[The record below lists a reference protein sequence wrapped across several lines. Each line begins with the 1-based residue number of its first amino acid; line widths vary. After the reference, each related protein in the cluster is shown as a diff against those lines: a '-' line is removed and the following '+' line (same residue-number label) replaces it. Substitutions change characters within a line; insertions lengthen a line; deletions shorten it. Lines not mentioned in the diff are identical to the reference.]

1 MGQYV
6 EVGGLRTWYDEAGD
20 GDPLLLLHG
29 GMCTNETWGPQ
40 LPALAERF
48 HVFATE
54 RRGHGHTP
62 DVDGPLHDQD
72 MADDTIAFL
81 DTVVGGPAHV
91 VGWSD
96 GGIIGLLVAIQ
107 RPDLVRKLVVIGTNY
122 DTAGLA
128 DGVEEML
135 TGMDAAGDDVTMFR
149 DAYAAVS
156 PDGVDH
162 WPVFFA
168 KFTEMATR
176 EPHIPIED
184 LGRIS
189 SRTLVL
195 VGDDDMVSLEHT
207 IAIFRAIPDAE
218 LSVVPGTSHGVTLEK
233 PGVVNDKVVDF
244 LEHGAAPTIL
254 PLRRAVD
261 AHPG

>member
-6 EVGGLRTWYDEAGD
+6 EVRGLRTWYDEAGD
-20 GDPLLLLHG
+20 GEPLLLLHG

-40 LPALAERF
+40 FGVLAERF

-62 DVDGPLHDQD
+62 DVDGPLHYQD

-81 DTVVGGPAHV
+81 DTVVGGAAHI

-107 RPDLVRKLVVIGTNY
+107 RPDLVRKLVVIGTNH
-122 DTAGLA
+122 DTTGLA
-128 DGVEEML
+128 EGVDEML
-135 TGMDAAGDDVTMFR
+135 AGMDPSGDDVALFR
-149 DAYAAVS
+149 NAHAACS
-156 PDGVDH
+156 PDGPDH

-168 KFTEMATR
+168 KFIEMGTS
-176 EPHIPIED
+176 EPQIPIED

-189 SRTLVL
+189 ARTLVA

-218 LSVVPGTSHGVTLEK
+218 LAVVPGTSHAVGLEK
-233 PGVVNDKVVDF
+233 PAVFNAVMLDF
-244 LEHGAAPTIL
+244 LEHDAVPTML
-254 PLRRAVD
+254 PLQRAVE
-261 AHPG
+261 AHPA